1 MLLYPIQAYTSMCV
15 YMCTYVCVY
24 NRTRPASF
32 LWIDNSC
39 LSTRPASKVVRAIAC
54 VHVCSSAQAY
64 TRMYTYVP
72 CHNHHSPS
80 NQLAVRP
87 SGHAQQRNQA
97 DALPRFPQY
106 TLHGPVRAP
115 VGKEKVTR
123 TPSPSSSSP
132 TCSISF
138 SAFRAMPLRS
148 TGVQRKEL
156 VGAREKSSE
165 ARPFLGCP
173 RLALL
178 FREPDVSRE
187 PQGRAPR
194 DARIATRAPSR
205 PALLAP

>member
-1 MLLYPIQAYTSMCV
+1 MPHYIRHTSGRLGYVMLLYPIQAYTSMCV
-15 YMCTYVCVY
+15 YMCIYVYVY

-97 DALPRFPQY
+97 CFFSHLS
-106 TLHGPVRAP
+106 L
-115 VGKEKVTR
+115 TR
-123 TPSPSSSSP
+123 EQD
-132 TCSISF
+132 
-138 SAFRAMPLRS
+138 
-148 TGVQRKEL
+148 QRKKPPPP
-156 VGAREKSSE
+156 GRFSRTQT
-165 ARPFLGCP
+165 RPMLSLGFPSIRCMV
-173 RLALL
+173 R
-178 FREPDVSRE
+178 FE
-187 PQGRAPR
+187 PQ
-194 DARIATRAPSR
+194 
-205 PALLAP
+205 LEKKK